1 LVDEIF
7 LKFAVFYGHVW
18 RSQLKDPGFIQ
29 FAKQQWCEALDRF
42 DEAVIQKVI
51 LRYRDSEEFPPTLVQ
66 FISKCRQARDYLI
79 PREVPSQQKITDP
92 RIAKQMLHNLK
103 TLLGEKSC

>member
-1 LVDEIF
+1 
-7 LKFAVFYGHVW
+7 
-18 RSQLKDPGFIQ
+18 
-29 FAKQQWCEALDRF
+29 
-42 DEAVIQKVI
+42 
-51 LRYRDSEEFPPTLVQ
+51 VQ